1 MNENGNE
8 NENENNEFKMRN
20 KIILYPIVKKSE
32 ENRLDTDKNIDLEK
46 IHQIKIYNNNS
57 KELING
63 QNINNCNNKLNLE
76 DDKEVIKIKSLN
88 LEKNENYIKY
98 FIDSNKKKDT
108 DNNNENNDSKNK
120 SYNDLVIKYFDNQLI
135 DENYVKDFNAK
146 DTQKIANS
154 IMYKKYI
161 INTEDQSDNFKDI
174 FNHMFCSFK
183 LFKCF
188 LDCFSFKKKGIV
200 ISNDIIKKDKLSNLK
215 YQNFWNFGLNLIF
228 FEVTGFFLISQVI
241 MLLSVSMGFSNG
253 DENANSVSTSFEWQQ
268 FYSNQYKC
276 IQLELDNLLDENYS
290 LNISCFNNKNFF
302 YISKFGISPYNE
314 EGENIAGC
322 FASSFKNLIS
332 IDSDCD
338 LTQYLDDK
346 LREYKYQ
353 EANITINV
361 KEMNIKNE
369 INKNCNNKN
378 QRKKF
383 FLSYSC
389 YIPYIKKEGENKKR
403 KDLIEPIIY
412 FEALLFFLNYLSLFY
427 NSSKFYQAMRQ
438 NNLKNLTLMID
449 TLDIKRK
456 EIPTILNEILIS
468 IKNKL
473 ISLNIITKEDSY
485 FPIIK
490 EINYSFINSDEKEL
504 YDKFN
509 FLLRKKEYLKEKID
523 SGEKDK
529 EIPRN
534 LILTILSKICKC
546 LKKTYQKEYEEN
558 DKELE
563 KTILN
568 ILEKK
573 DYEYSIYKIYIT
585 FSKYEIKSL
594 LKNEKILIG
603 TNYHTLKKS
612 DMSPHDINW
621 ENLNVTTKERLY
633 RRILSYLGIV
643 VLILVYFLIVIIIS
657 LAQNTFQRKYNL
669 LLTDCSNVDYK
680 NNHNLIYDEYMN
692 KDQNDK
698 EKIYTYCYCKSNSN
712 FKKISYNNMEFDPC
726 ITYNK
731 YKFQR
736 TCFIYLLSVV
746 LCVINLFINIIVDK
760 IISIQ
765 KFESK
770 SNQKNLNII
779 ITIIILIFINI
790 VSVVLINAKIKDSNI
805 SSYFGIYEDITPQW
819 INEMS
824 ENILANLYLKI
835 FVNIGLNLIY
845 IFLFAENRCCH
856 NKPIY
861 YYILFLT
868 ENPII
873 HFYNYFRIY
882 APEKDFVKYSTN
894 TIFFIFNV
902 GILIIFPFHCII
914 ACICLM
920 IQAILILFQN
930 SFLNSF
936 TYVLNKLYFKIN
948 FSLIVIF
955 LIFHTLLEMW
965 WFSSEYFFIDI
976 SENIYDEF
984 YGSNKDL
991 IDKFLKGD
999 ATISEKIKLKLILKR
1014 NSIFIL
1020 QLIAILVL
1028 EIIRVFYCQNKKTK
1042 EKKEI
1047 DENLFELDD
1056 YSKIKYYELYKL
1068 LYTKITALHSNND
1081 SNTELFKYLE
1091 FKYNEY
1097 KDDILKGEEKKDNY
1111 NDIIMEKKNK
1121 MIEESNVFINN
1132 PDFTFSP
1139 FLLDQ
1144 YSISYTSKLV
1154 LSNY

>member
-76 DDKEVIKIKSLN
+76 DDKEVIKIKNLN

-468 IKNKL
+468 IKNQL

-534 LILTILSKICKC
+534 LILTILSKMCKC
-546 LKKTYQKEYEEN
+546 LKKTYQQEYKENEK
-558 DKELE
+558 DLE

-594 LKNEKILIG
+594 LKNEKIVIG

-712 FKKISYNNMEFDPC
+712 FEKISYNNMEFDPC

-999 ATISEKIKLKLILKR
+999 ATLSEKIKLKLILKR
-1014 NSIFIL
+1014 NTVFIL
-1020 QLIAILVL
+1020 QLIAIIIL

-1068 LYTKITALHSNND
+1068 LYTKITALNSNND
-1081 SNTELFKYLE
+1081 SNAELFKYLE

-1097 KDDILKGEEKKDNY
+1097 KDDILKGEEIKDNY

-1121 MIEESNVFINN
+1121 MIEERNVFINN

-1154 LSNY
+1154 LSHY